1 MLTKDYSSSS
11 CLGVDLTIL
20 VRNANPTNANEIKK
34 IDAVIKIASL
44 PSRFSSEIYL
54 ANPIIEI

>member
-20 VRNANPTNANEIKK
+20 VRNANPTNSNEIKK
-34 IDAVIKIASL
+34 ILGYVSKSEVIHKDDMVKI
-44 PSRFSSEIYL
+44 
-54 ANPIIEI
+54 